1 MISVTTEEDFVE
13 HRQRTAVWL
22 PDLLQG
28 NTAVEIEGEGR
39 TPRKRRAILAAATEA
54 FLQHGYLGASMDE
67 VAAKAG
73 VSKQTVYKQ
82 FENKERLFA
91 EIVLGTSD
99 QLMNGLSEAYA
110 DTLEGATDARE
121 ALQALA
127 RRLLES
133 LTADSVLQLRRLVIA
148 EADRF
153 PEVCGAW
160 FNTGFE
166 KSLEAL
172 GEALTRLAERGL
184 LRELEDPTLAA
195 YQFAGLVMYKPMNR
209 AMFAGTRQRPAH
221 GELDKLADQ
230 ATEVFLASYGA

>member
-1 MISVTTEEDFVE
+1 MISGTFEEDRVE
-13 HRQRTAVWL
+13 DRQRTAVWQ
-22 PDLLQG
+22 PGQ
-28 NTAVEIEGEGR
+28 AVEIEGEGR

-99 QLMNGLSEAYA
+99 QLMDGLAQAYA
-110 DTLEGATDARE
+110 DTLEGATDPRE
-121 ALQALA
+121 ALRALA
-127 RRLLES
+127 RRLLDS
-133 LTADSVLQLRRLVIA
+133 LTAGSVLQLRRLVIA

-160 FNTGFE
+160 FTTGFE

-172 GEALTRLAERGL
+172 GEALTRLTERGL

-209 AMFAGTRQRPAH
+209 AMFAGTHAGPGT
-221 GELDKLADQ
+221 GELDQLADQ
-230 ATEVFLASYGA
+230 AVDVFLAAYGV

>member
-1 MISVTTEEDFVE
+1 ME
-13 HRQRTAVWL
+13 Q
-22 PDLLQG
+22 
-28 NTAVEIEGEGR
+28 VEIEGR
-39 TPRKRRAILAAATEA
+39 TPRKRRAILAAATTA

-67 VAAKAG
+67 VAANAG

-99 QLMNGLSEAYA
+99 QLMDGLLQAYV
-110 DTLEGATDARE
+110 DTLEGAADAR
-121 ALQALA
+121 QALRA
-127 RRLLES
+127 LAHRLLQN

-160 FNTGFE
+160 FNQGFE
-166 KSLEAL
+166 QSLVAL
-172 GEALTRLAERGL
+172 GEALTRLSDRGL
-184 LRELEDPTLAA
+184 LKELDDPTLAA

-209 AMFAGTRQRPAH
+209 AMFAGTRQRPKL
-221 GELDKLADQ
+221 GELEKLADQ
-230 ATEVFLASYGA
+230 AADVFLAAYGA

>member
-1 MISVTTEEDFVE
+1 MISAME
-13 HRQRTAVWL
+13 
-22 PDLLQG
+22 P
-28 NTAVEIEGEGR
+28 NPEGR
-39 TPRKRRAILAAATEA
+39 TATKRRAIHAAATEV

-91 EIVLGTSD
+91 EIVLGTNE
-99 QLMNGLSEAYA
+99 QLADNLAKAYA
-110 DTLEGATDARE
+110 ETLDGATDARE
-121 ALQALA
+121 ALLALA
-127 RRLLES
+127 YRLLES
-133 LTADSVLQLRRLVIA
+133 LTSDGILQLRRLVIA

-160 FNTGFE
+160 FTTGFE

-172 GEALTRLAERGL
+172 GEALTRLTDRDL
-184 LRELEDPTLAA
+184 LRKLDDPTLVA

-209 AMFAGTRQRPAH
+209 AMFAGTRQRPKP
-221 GELDKLADQ
+221 GELETLATRAVD
-230 ATEVFLASYGA
+230 VFLASYGVQDAR

>member
-1 MISVTTEEDFVE
+1 ME
-13 HRQRTAVWL
+13 Q
-22 PDLLQG
+22 
-28 NTAVEIEGEGR
+28 VEIEGR
-39 TPRKRRAILAAATEA
+39 TPRKRRAILAAATEV

-99 QLMNGLSEAYA
+99 QLMDGLQQAYA
-110 DTLEGATDARE
+110 ETLEGAADARE
-121 ALQALA
+121 ALRALA
-127 RRLLES
+127 YRLLQS
-133 LTADSVLQLRRLVIA
+133 LTADGVLQLRRLVIA

-160 FNTGFE
+160 FTSGFE

-172 GEALTRLAERGL
+172 GQALHRLSERGL
-184 LRELEDPTLAA
+184 LRELDDPTLAA

-209 AMFAGTRQRPAH
+209 AMFAGTRQRPKP
-221 GELDKLADQ
+221 GELEGLADR
-230 ATEVFLASYGA
+230 AVDVFLAAYGA

>member
-1 MISVTTEEDFVE
+1 MISVTAEEDVVE
-13 HRQRTAVWL
+13 YRQRAAVWQ
-22 PDLLQG
+22 PEQ
-28 NTAVEIEGEGR
+28 AVTIEGEGR
-39 TPRKRRAILAAATEA
+39 TPRKRRAILAAATEV

-99 QLMNGLSEAYA
+99 QLMDGLAQAYA
-110 DTLEGATDARE
+110 DTLDGATDARE
-121 ALQALA
+121 GLRALA
-127 RRLLES
+127 LRLLDS
-133 LTADSVLQLRRLVIA
+133 LTAGSVLQLRRLVIA

-160 FNTGFE
+160 FTSGFE

-172 GEALTRLAERGL
+172 GTALTSLTERGL

-209 AMFAGTRQRPAH
+209 AMFAGTQAAPAP
-221 GELDKLADQ
+221 GELDKLAEQ
-230 ATEVFLASYGA
+230 ATEVFLAAYGLESPPS

>member
-1 MISVTTEEDFVE
+1 ME
-13 HRQRTAVWL
+13 Q
-22 PDLLQG
+22 
-28 NTAVEIEGEGR
+28 VEIEGR
-39 TPRKRRAILAAATEA
+39 TPRKRRAILAAATEV

-99 QLMNGLSEAYA
+99 QLMDGLLQAYV
-110 DTLEGATDARE
+110 DTLEGAADARE
-121 ALQALA
+121 ALRALA
-127 RRLLES
+127 LRLLQS

-160 FNTGFE
+160 FTSGFE
-166 KSLEAL
+166 KSLDAL
-172 GEALTRLAERGL
+172 GQALSRLSDRGL
-184 LRELEDPTLAA
+184 LRELDDPTLVA

-209 AMFAGTRQRPAH
+209 AMFAGTRQRPKP
-221 GELDKLADQ
+221 GELEDLADR
-230 ATEVFLASYGA
+230 AVEVFLAAYGA

>member
-1 MISVTTEEDFVE
+1 
-13 HRQRTAVWL
+13 
-22 PDLLQG
+22 
-28 NTAVEIEGEGR
+28 
-39 TPRKRRAILAAATEA
+39 
-54 FLQHGYLGASMDE
+54 MDE

-99 QLMNGLSEAYA
+99 QLMDALVQAYA
-110 DTLEGATDARE
+110 ETLDGAADARE
-121 ALQALA
+121 GLQALA
-127 RRLLES
+127 RRLLDS
-133 LTADSVLQLRRLVIA
+133 LTAASVLQLRRLVIA

-160 FNTGFE
+160 FTSGFE

-172 GEALTRLAERGL
+172 GVALTRLTERGL

-209 AMFAGTRQRPAH
+209 AMFAGTRERPKPN
-221 GELDKLADQ
+221 ELDKLADQ
-230 ATEVFLASYGA
+230 ATEVFLAAYGA

>member
-1 MISVTTEEDFVE
+1 MQPADTE
-13 HRQRTAVWL
+13 L
-22 PDLLQG
+22 
-28 NTAVEIEGEGR
+28 EGR
-39 TPRKRRAILAAATEA
+39 TPRKRRAILAAATEV

-99 QLMNGLSEAYA
+99 VVMDELIQAYA
-110 DTLEGATDARE
+110 DTLDGAVDARE
-121 ALQALA
+121 ALRAFA
-127 RRLLES
+127 RRLLQS
-133 LTADSVLQLRRLVIA
+133 LTADGVLKLRRLVIA

-160 FNTGFE
+160 FNSGFE
-166 KSLEAL
+166 KSLDAL
-172 GEALTRLAERGL
+172 GVALTRLSDRGL

-209 AMFAGTRQRPAH
+209 AMFAGTRQRPKS
-221 GELDKLADQ
+221 GELEKVVDQ
-230 ATEVFLASYGA
+230 AVEVFLAAYGA

>member
-1 MISVTTEEDFVE
+1 MEPE
-13 HRQRTAVWL
+13 L
-22 PDLLQG
+22 
-28 NTAVEIEGEGR
+28 EGR
-39 TPRKRRAILAAATEA
+39 TPRKRRAILAAATEV

-82 FENKERLFA
+82 FECKERLFA

-99 QLMNGLSEAYA
+99 QLMDGLLQAYVE
-110 DTLEGATDARE
+110 TLDGAADARE
-121 ALQALA
+121 ALRALA
-127 RRLLES
+127 GRLLQT

-160 FNTGFE
+160 FSSGFE

-172 GEALTRLAERGL
+172 GQALTRLSDRGL
-184 LRELEDPTLAA
+184 LRRLDDPTLAA

-209 AMFAGTRQRPAH
+209 AMFAGTRQRADSA
-221 GELDKLADQ
+221 ELARLADQ
-230 ATEVFLASYGA
+230 AADVFLAAYGSESPAR

>member
-1 MISVTTEEDFVE
+1 MIFGMEPE
-13 HRQRTAVWL
+13 
-22 PDLLQG
+22 
-28 NTAVEIEGEGR
+28 EGR
-39 TPRKRRAILAAATEA
+39 TPRKRRAILAAATEV
-54 FLQHGYLGASMDE
+54 FLSHGYLGASMDE

-99 QLMNGLSEAYA
+99 QLLDGLQQAYV
-110 DTLEGATDARE
+110 DTLEGAADARE
-121 ALQALA
+121 ALRALA
-127 RRLLES
+127 HRLLQS

-160 FNTGFE
+160 FNSGFE

-172 GEALTRLAERGL
+172 GHALSRLSDRGL
-184 LRELEDPTLAA
+184 LKRLDDPTLAA

-209 AMFAGTRQRPAH
+209 AMFAGTRQRPKP
-221 GELDKLADQ
+221 GELEKLADQ
-230 ATEVFLASYGA
+230 AAEVFLAAYGLESPTR

>member
-1 MISVTTEEDFVE
+1 MD
-13 HRQRTAVWL
+13 RARAGVWQ
-22 PDLLQG
+22 PSQ
-28 NTAVEIEGEGR
+28 AVEIEGEGR
-39 TPRKRRAILAAATEA
+39 TPRKRRAILAAATQA

-67 VAAKAG
+67 VAAQAG

-99 QLMNGLSEAYA
+99 QLMDGLLQAYV
-110 DTLEGATDARE
+110 DTLAGATDARE
-121 ALQALA
+121 ALEALA
-127 RRLLES
+127 HRLLES

-153 PEVCGAW
+153 PDVCGAW
-160 FNTGFE
+160 FTTGFE

-172 GEALTRLAERGL
+172 GLALTKLTERGL
-184 LRELEDPTLAA
+184 LKEFEDPTLVA

-209 AMFAGTRQRPAH
+209 AMFAGTQQRPEP
-221 GELDKLADQ
+221 GELDQLAARAAD
-230 ATEVFLASYGA
+230 VFLAAYGLDRPAS

>member
-1 MISVTTEEDFVE
+1 MELET
-13 HRQRTAVWL
+13 
-22 PDLLQG
+22 
-28 NTAVEIEGEGR
+28 EGR
-39 TPRKRRAILAAATEA
+39 TPRKRRAILAAATEV

-99 QLMNGLSEAYA
+99 QLLDGLFQAYVE
-110 DTLEGATDARE
+110 TLEGAADARE
-121 ALQALA
+121 ALRALA
-127 RRLLES
+127 HRLLQS
-133 LTADSVLQLRRLVIA
+133 LTADNVLQLRRLVIA

-160 FNTGFE
+160 FTSGFE
-166 KSLEAL
+166 KSLESL
-172 GEALTRLAERGL
+172 GQALTRLTDRGL
-184 LRELEDPTLAA
+184 LRKLDDPTLAA

-209 AMFAGTRQRPAH
+209 AMFAGTRQRADNS
-221 GELDKLADQ
+221 ELQQLADQ
-230 ATEVFLASYGA
+230 AVDVFLAAYGLEGAAR

>member
-1 MISVTTEEDFVE
+1 MISVMELET
-13 HRQRTAVWL
+13 
-22 PDLLQG
+22 
-28 NTAVEIEGEGR
+28 EGR
-39 TPRKRRAILAAATEA
+39 TPRKRRAILAAATEV

-99 QLMNGLSEAYA
+99 QLLDGLFQAYV
-110 DTLEGATDARE
+110 DTLDGAADARE
-121 ALQALA
+121 ALRALA
-127 RRLLES
+127 RRLLQS

-153 PEVCGAW
+153 PDVCGAW
-160 FNTGFE
+160 FNSGFE
-166 KSLEAL
+166 KSLVAL
-172 GEALTRLAERGL
+172 GQALTRLSDRGL
-184 LRELEDPTLAA
+184 LKQLDDPTLAA

-209 AMFAGTRQRPAH
+209 AMFAGTRQRADNA
-221 GELDKLADQ
+221 ELAKLADQ
-230 ATEVFLASYGA
+230 AADVFLAAYGSESPAR

>member
-1 MISVTTEEDFVE
+1 MEQS
-13 HRQRTAVWL
+13 
-22 PDLLQG
+22 
-28 NTAVEIEGEGR
+28 EIEGR
-39 TPRKRRAILAAATEA
+39 TPRKRRAILAAATEV

-99 QLMNGLSEAYA
+99 QLMDGLFQAYVE
-110 DTLEGATDARE
+110 TLDGAADARE
-121 ALQALA
+121 ALRALA
-127 RRLLES
+127 HRLLQS
-133 LTADSVLQLRRLVIA
+133 LTADNVLQLRRLVIA

-160 FNTGFE
+160 FNSGFE
-166 KSLEAL
+166 KSLDAL
-172 GEALTRLAERGL
+172 GQALTRLSDRGL
-184 LRELEDPTLAA
+184 LKQLDDPTLAA

-209 AMFAGTRQRPAH
+209 AMFAGTRQRVDNS
-221 GELDKLADQ
+221 ELQNLADQ
-230 ATEVFLASYGA
+230 AADVFLAAYGSDGPAR

>member
-1 MISVTTEEDFVE
+1 MELRAAGD
-13 HRQRTAVWL
+13 
-22 PDLLQG
+22 
-28 NTAVEIEGEGR
+28 NEGEGR
-39 TPRKRRAILAAATEA
+39 TPRKRRAILAAATEV
-54 FLQHGYLGASMDE
+54 FLRHGYLGASMDE

-99 QLMNGLSEAYA
+99 QLLDGLFQAYV
-110 DTLEGATDARE
+110 DTLDGAADARE
-121 ALQALA
+121 ALRALA
-127 RRLLES
+127 HRLLQS
-133 LTADSVLQLRRLVIA
+133 LTADNVLQLRRLVIA

-160 FNTGFE
+160 FDSGFE

-172 GEALTRLAERGL
+172 GQALTRLSDRGL
-184 LRELEDPTLAA
+184 LKQLDDPTLAA

-209 AMFAGTRQRPAH
+209 AMFAGTRQRVDSS
-221 GELDKLADQ
+221 ELQNLADQ
-230 ATEVFLASYGA
+230 AADVFLAAYGSESPAR